1 MANVA
6 VPAVLDAVPKF
17 AVHVIVVVPQPD
29 VSVSPVMLLA
39 LGVTT
44 RDPVPV
50 KVNITGAMA
59 ELTTTLCVA
68 PDVNEIVGGAG
79 FVTTTAT
86 GEESVRLAPSL
97 TAT

>member
-1 MANVA
+1 
-6 VPAVLDAVPKF
+6 VLDAVPKF
-17 AVHVIVVVPQPD
+17 AVHESVVVPQPD
-29 VSVSPVMLLA
+29 VIVKPETLLVV
-39 LGVTT
+39 GVTT

-59 ELTTTLCVA
+59 VLTLTLCEA
-68 PDVNEIVGGAG
+68 PDVSEIVGAAG

-86 GEESVRLAPSL
+86 GDETERLAPSL